1 MDTRCHLSGN
11 AAMRR
16 TLSALTLLIGLLLVG
31 CSAGPSRIEG
41 VEAGMSKAEVIAVLG
56 EPRAT
61 SVISGAEYLTF
72 KVWRSFWRRQ
82 PGNYRDVHYV
92 RLAGGRVTE
101 HGDIR
106 TLPESVRSQLKE

>member
-1 MDTRCHLSGN
+1 MDSRNLRSGN
-11 AAMRR
+11 AAMTR
-16 TLSALTLLIGLLLVG
+16 TFSAVALLLSLILIG

-56 EPRAT
+56 EPRTTTLIAG
-61 SVISGAEYLTF
+61 SEYLTF

-92 RLAGGRVTE
+92 RLSGGRVTE

-106 TLPESVRSQLKE
+106 TLPASVRSNIKE

>member
-1 MDTRCHLSGN
+1 
-11 AAMRR
+11 MRR
-16 TLSALTLLIGLLLVG
+16 PLSALALLIGLLLVG

-106 TLPESVRSQLKE
+106 TLPDTVRAQLKE

>member
-1 MDTRCHLSGN
+1 
-11 AAMRR
+11 MRKIFCS
-16 TLSALTLLIGLLLVG
+16 LLLLVGLALAG

-41 VEAGMSKAEVIAVLG
+41 VDTGMSKAEVVAVLG
-56 EPRAT
+56 EPRTTTLIAG
-61 SVISGAEYLTF
+61 SEYLTF

-92 RLAGGRVTE
+92 RLAGGRVAE

-106 TLPESVRSQLKE
+106 TLPESIRTQIKE

>member
-1 MDTRCHLSGN
+1 MK
-11 AAMRR
+11 R
-16 TLSALTLLIGLLLVG
+16 TFYAFALLIGLLLAG

-61 SVISGAEYLTF
+61 SEISGSEYLTF
-72 KVWRSFWRRQ
+72 KVWRSFCRRQ

>member
-1 MDTRCHLSGN
+1 MDSRYHLSGN
-11 AAMRR
+11 ATMRR
-16 TLSALTLLIGLLLVG
+16 TLSALALLICLLLVG

-61 SVISGAEYLTF
+61 SEISGSEYLTF
-72 KVWRSFWRRQ
+72 KVWRNFWRRQ

>member
-1 MDTRCHLSGN
+1 MDSWRHHLGN
-11 AAMRR
+11 DAMKR
-16 TLSALTLLIGLLLVG
+16 TFYAFALLIGLLLAG

>member
-1 MDTRCHLSGN
+1 MDSRYHLSGN

-16 TLSALTLLIGLLLVG
+16 TLSALALLICLLLVG

-61 SVISGAEYLTF
+61 SEISGSEYLTF

-92 RLAGGRVTE
+92 RLAGGLVTE

>member
-1 MDTRCHLSGN
+1 MDSRYHLSGN
-11 AAMRR
+11 PAMRR
-16 TLSALTLLIGLLLVG
+16 TLAALTLLISLFLVG

-61 SVISGAEYLTF
+61 SVISGSEYLTF

-92 RLAGGRVTE
+92 RLTGGRVTE

-106 TLPESVRSQLKE
+106 TLPDSVRSQLME

>member
-1 MDTRCHLSGN
+1 MDSHHLRSGN
-11 AAMRR
+11 AEMTRSF
-16 TLSALTLLIGLLLVG
+16 SAVALLIGMFLVG

-41 VEAGMSKAEVIAVLG
+41 VEAGMSKAEAIAVLG
-56 EPRAT
+56 EPRTTTLIAG
-61 SVISGAEYLTF
+61 SEYLTF

-92 RLAGGRVTE
+92 RLAGGRVAE

-106 TLPESVRSQLKE
+106 TLPESVRTQIKE

>member
-1 MDTRCHLSGN
+1 MDTRCHLLGN
-11 AAMRR
+11 AAMKR
-16 TLSALTLLIGLLLVG
+16 TLSALTLFIGVLLVG

-41 VEAGMSKAEVIAVLG
+41 VETGMSKAEVIAVLG

-61 SVISGAEYLTF
+61 SEISGSEYLTF

-106 TLPESVRSQLKE
+106 TLPESVRTQIKE

>member
-1 MDTRCHLSGN
+1 MDSRYHLSGN

-16 TLSALTLLIGLLLVG
+16 TLSAIALL
-31 CSAGPSRIEG
+31 IEG

-61 SVISGAEYLTF
+61 SEISGSEYLTF

>member
-1 MDTRCHLSGN
+1 MDSRHHLIGN

-16 TLSALTLLIGLLLVG
+16 TLSAIALLISLFLVG

-56 EPRAT
+56 EPRAV
-61 SVISGAEYLTF
+61 SVISGSEYLTF

-92 RLAGGRVTE
+92 RLTGGRVTE

-106 TLPESVRSQLKE
+106 TLPDSVRSQLKE

>member
-1 MDTRCHLSGN
+1 MK
-11 AAMRR
+11 R
-16 TLSALTLLIGLLLVG
+16 TLSALTLFIGVLLVG

-41 VEAGMSKAEVIAVLG
+41 VETGMSKAEVIAVLG

-61 SVISGAEYLTF
+61 SEISGSEYLTF

-106 TLPESVRSQLKE
+106 TLPESVRYQIKE

>member
-1 MDTRCHLSGN
+1 
-11 AAMRR
+11 MRR
-16 TLSALTLLIGLLLVG
+16 RLSALALLMGLLLVG

-61 SVISGAEYLTF
+61 SVISGSEYLTF

-92 RLAGGRVTE
+92 RLSGGRVTE
-101 HGDIR
+101 HGDLR
-106 TLPESVRSQLKE
+106 TLPESVRSLIKE

>member
-1 MDTRCHLSGN
+1 MDSRHLRSGN
-11 AAMRR
+11 ADMTRSF
-16 TLSALTLLIGLLLVG
+16 SAVTLLIGLLLVG

-61 SVISGAEYLTF
+61 TVIAGAEYLTF